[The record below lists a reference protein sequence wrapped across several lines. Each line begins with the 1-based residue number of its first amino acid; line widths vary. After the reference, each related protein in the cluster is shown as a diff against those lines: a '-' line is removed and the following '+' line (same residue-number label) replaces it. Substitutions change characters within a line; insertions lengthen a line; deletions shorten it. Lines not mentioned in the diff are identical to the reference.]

1 MIFCFWEVITTEIN
15 DRVRVVRES
24 EGLTRAQF
32 AARLGVSASEIT
44 NVEFAKIKNMAS
56 KESLFRSIATE
67 FGVSLDWIKTGEGSM
82 YGPDPRDEIA
92 MAFGELAARHDPVID
107 GFVQFLRSRTPEQ
120 LELIAQQLKDCVA
133 CIQAAEDKKD

>member
-1 MIFCFWEVITTEIN
+1 MIFCFREVITTEIN

-107 GFVQFLRSRTPEQ
+107 GFVHFLRSRTPEQ

>member
-1 MIFCFWEVITTEIN
+1 MEIN
-15 DRVRVVRES
+15 DRVRAIRES

-32 AARLGVSASEIT
+32 ADRLGVSASEIT
-44 NVEFAKIKNMAS
+44 NVEFAKIKNMVS
-56 KESLFRSIATE
+56 KESLFRSISAE

-82 YGPDPRDEIA
+82 YGPDPKDEIA

-120 LELIAQQLKDCVA
+120 LELIAQQLKDCVD
-133 CIQAAEDKKD
+133 CIQAAKKED

>member
-1 MIFCFWEVITTEIN
+1 MLFCFQEVISTEIN

-92 MAFGELAARHDPVID
+92 MAFGELTARHDPVID
-107 GFVQFLRSRTPEQ
+107 GFIQFLRSRTPEQ
-120 LELIAQQLKDCVA
+120 LALIAQQLRDVVSCLD
-133 CIQAAEDKKD
+133 AAEKKD

>member
-1 MIFCFWEVITTEIN
+1 MIFCVQEVIPTEIN

-82 YGPDPRDEIA
+82 YGPGPRDEIA

>member
-1 MIFCFWEVITTEIN
+1 MIFCVQEVIPTEIN

-82 YGPDPRDEIA
+82 YGPDPRDEIS

>member
-1 MIFCFWEVITTEIN
+1 MLFCFREVITTEIN

-133 CIQAAEDKKD
+133 CIQATEDKKD

>member
-1 MIFCFWEVITTEIN
+1 MIFCFREVITTEIN

-107 GFVQFLRSRTPEQ
+107 GFIQFLRSRTPEQ

>member
-1 MIFCFWEVITTEIN
+1 MLFCFQEVIPTEIN

-92 MAFGELAARHDPVID
+92 MAFGELTARHDPIID
-107 GFVQFLRSRTPEQ
+107 GFIQFLRSRTPEQ
-120 LELIAQQLKDCVA
+120 LALIAQQLRDVVSCLD
-133 CIQAAEDKKD
+133 AAEKKD

>member
-1 MIFCFWEVITTEIN
+1 MIFCFREVITTEIN

-120 LELIAQQLKDCVA
+120 LELIAQQLQDCVA
-133 CIQAAEDKKD
+133 CIQAAEEKKD

>member
-1 MIFCFWEVITTEIN
+1 MIFCFREVITTEIN

-120 LELIAQQLKDCVA
+120 LEMIAQQLKDCVA